1 MNNIKKSDSIN
12 WNIKY
17 VKTHTLI
24 HNNLNVW
31 HGVRIFSYKMLSLK
45 TMQHDRFRIIILLWF
60 TPRDM
65 LLSMFVTI
73 LELNVSD
80 FFRNILAVTITNV
93 KNKIL
98 LNLSLRFYFKIVFS
112 ELFTYNSTF
121 LNILNRSLWQI
132 NRTLWNY
139 KFKHTV

>member
-1 MNNIKKSDSIN
+1 
-12 WNIKY
+12 
-17 VKTHTLI
+17 
-24 HNNLNVW
+24 
-31 HGVRIFSYKMLSLK
+31 MLSLK

-60 TPRDM
+60 TPRNM

-121 LNILNRSLWQI
+121 LNILNRSL
-132 NRTLWNY
+132 
-139 KFKHTV
+139 